1 MASAEYPGPT
11 CGCFMSAVSGSWW
24 VHEGK
29 KETLEVSENGGH
41 RGKLGNLV
49 DKIGARSL
57 S

>member
-1 MASAEYPGPT
+1 MVVSCRQLLVLG
-11 CGCFMSAVSGSWW
+11 GFMR
-24 VHEGK
+24 ERR
-29 KETLEVSENGGH
+29 ETLEVSENGGH